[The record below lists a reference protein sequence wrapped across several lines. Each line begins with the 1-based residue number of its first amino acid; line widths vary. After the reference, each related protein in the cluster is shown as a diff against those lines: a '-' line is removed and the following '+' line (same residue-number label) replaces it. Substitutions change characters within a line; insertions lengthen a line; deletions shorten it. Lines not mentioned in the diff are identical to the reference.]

1 MVNLQ
6 LSKAQRLAKKGKP
19 REAAQ
24 IYNDIL
30 KRFPQNYHAK
40 IALSKLN
47 MLENNTK
54 LPAAT
59 PLGETDETI
68 RDLLSDLFMSGQ
80 YNELIKL
87 VEEYLPIVG
96 DDYEIYFLAGATQ
109 RLLLNYNEAMYF
121 LNKCLD
127 FKPFDSK
134 LHTEIGYCLYDSGD
148 IKNAFKALKHAS
160 KLDAQNNVPI
170 LLLAKM
176 YGQIENQEKALEY
189 YENAVSINASDRH
202 ARNEYGRSLHHFGFI
217 TEAIK
222 QFEFGLLQPTLPGE
236 TETEILLHINLLN
249 ALGDIGKTNQLVNI
263 VRRADKLITCKY
275 GKDQVPAV
283 FTWNLALGHLIIG
296 ETKKGYEK
304 YRHRFEWDDFP
315 SHKRT
320 FLKPRLKNTD
330 ELSGKRLMIWREQ
343 GIGDEL
349 THLFLLNAFL
359 SKIDADVVIEVSDRL
374 VSILKRSFPKLE
386 IRAESY
392 DSETY
397 ASDNNDFDFELP
409 MGDMAALL
417 DFNWEKS
424 HLAQPYIKCD
434 KKKVKKYKSL
444 LDSDRKV
451 IGLAWSSGFVNT
463 RRLRH
468 YSQLKDWEPLIL
480 SENITVVNLQ
490 YGPIEESLESLQ
502 EKARSKLFLPKCD
515 LKNDMEEVFGIIQ
528 NCDMIICPTTS
539 LMIQGAA
546 LGIETIAY
554 SPIYLPACLNFNRE
568 HSKTFSHPSLKT
580 VTIHKFSPKNKI
592 QTIKEINKKVISKFS

>member
-6 LSKAQRLAKKGKP
+6 LSKAQRLAKRGKP

-30 KRFPQNYHAK
+30 KRFPQNHQAK
-40 IALSKLN
+40 TALSKLN
-47 MLENNTK
+47 MLQNNTSVR
-54 LPAAT
+54 AT
-59 PLGETDETI
+59 SPLGETDETI
-68 RDLLSDLFMSGQ
+68 RDLLSDLFMNGH
-80 YNELIKL
+80 YDELIKL

-109 RLLLNYNEAMYF
+109 RLLFNYNEAMYF

-160 KLDAQNNVPI
+160 KLDPKNNVPV

-189 YENAVSINASDRH
+189 YENAVAINASDRH
-202 ARNEYGRSLHHFGFI
+202 ARNEYGRSLHHFGYI
-217 TEAIK
+217 SEAIN

-236 TETEILLHINLLN
+236 KETEILLHINLIN
-249 ALGDIGKTNQLVNI
+249 ALGDIGELNQLEKI
-263 VRRADKLITCKY
+263 VRRADKLIIDKY

-283 FTWNLALGHLIIG
+283 FNWNLALGHLILG
-296 ETKKGYEK
+296 ETIKGYEK
-304 YRHRFEWDDFP
+304 YRLRFEWDDFP

-320 FLKPRLKNTD
+320 FLKPRLGSID
-330 ELSGKRLMIWREQ
+330 ELAGKRLMIWREQ

-349 THLFLLNAFL
+349 THLFLLNSFL
-359 SKIDADVVIEVSDRL
+359 KKIDADIVIEVSERL
-374 VSILKRSFPKLE
+374 VSVLKRSFPKLE

-392 DSETY
+392 DAETY
-397 ASDNNDFDFELP
+397 ASNNNDFDFELP

-417 DFNWEKS
+417 NFNWEKS

-434 KKKVKKYKSL
+434 TKKVNKYKSL
-444 LDSDRKV
+444 FDNGKKIV
-451 IGLAWSSGFVNT
+451 GLAWSSGFVNT

-468 YSQLKDWEPLIL
+468 YSKLKDWEPLIL
-480 SENITVVNLQ
+480 SEKITVVNLQ
-490 YGPIEESLESLQ
+490 YGPIQDSLESLQ
-502 EKARSKLFLPKCD
+502 EKARTELFLPKCD
-515 LKNDMEEVFGIIQ
+515 LKNDMDEVFAIIK
-528 NCDMIICPTTS
+528 NCDLVICPTTS

-546 LGIETIAY
+546 LGIETVAY
-554 SPIYLPACLNFNRE
+554 SPIYLPACLDFNRGDAE
-568 HSKTFSHPSLKT
+568 TFFHPSLKT
-580 VTIHKFSPKNKI
+580 VTIHKFAPKNKI
-592 QTIKEINKKVISKFS
+592 QTIEQINKKVIDKFS